1 MDGDRFMSKK
11 LIITAALCGA
21 GTMKAQTPHVPITP
35 DEIAADVVACAKAG
49 AAVAHIHV
57 RDENGKNS
65 MATEV
70 FTEVIGKVR
79 QAVDAAGL
87 DVVLNLTTSG
97 SVWPED
103 LRVAH
108 LPVLMPEMCSY
119 DPGSMNWANSYV
131 FLNTPP
137 FLERLGAM
145 CQELQ
150 IKPEIEIFDAGMI
163 GNLAY
168 YIKKGVLKTP
178 CHCQF
183 VLGVSGGMP
192 GNVESLAYLLPK
204 IPKDSTWSI
213 SGIGKSHMP
222 MMLAGLAAGCDGL
235 RVGLEDNIFLEKG
248 VNATNAQLV
257 TRAIELS
264 KVAGREIAT
273 AEEARQILGLKKHK

>member
-1 MDGDRFMSKK
+1 MDGDGFMGKK

-21 GTMKAQTPHVPITP
+21 GTTKAQTPHVPITP

-49 AAVAHIHV
+49 AAIAHIHV
-57 RDENGKNS
+57 RDEKGKNS
-65 MATEV
+65 MQTEV
-70 FTEVIGKVR
+70 FTEVVGKVR
-79 QAVDAAGL
+79 KALDEAGL
-87 DVVLNLTTSG
+87 DIVINLTTSG

-103 LRVAH
+103 MRIAH
-108 LPVLMPEMCSY
+108 LPVLLPEMCSY

-137 FLERLGAM
+137 FLERLGGI

-163 GNLAY
+163 GNLDY
-168 YIKKGVLKTP
+168 YIKKGILKTP

-222 MMLAGLAAGCDGL
+222 MMLAGLAEGCDGL

-248 VNATNAQLV
+248 VYATNAQLV
-257 TRAIELS
+257 ARAIELG
-264 KVAGREIAT
+264 KIAGREIAN
-273 AEEARQILGLKKHK
+273 AEDARQILGLKTHK